1 MDFCRSIHF
10 EAIHWISPEPVQ
22 VGDMKKKIKKGSL
35 ERRFD
40 GITGKVSLERRY
52 FDILVPVIEKG
63 STS

>member
-1 MDFCRSIHF
+1 MIKRLLVITYSAYIYRDKIDSITGK
-10 EAIHWISPEPVQ
+10 A
-22 VGDMKKKIKKGSL
+22 SL